1 MSGFGA
7 FASGMAGGIHGGLS
21 MKRRKEELDLMRDLA
36 VDRRDERRA
45 ALEAGSLAP
54 AAQSG
59 GTGGAGQPRSMRAV
73 AAWDGPVPVDFSQYE
88 AQYELPSGYLQR
100 TAQLESS
107 MGRNMKNPNSS
118 ATGPFQ
124 FIKSTAKQYGL
135 TDPMDWTQSTDAAS
149 RLARDNSATLTRALG
164 RAPTA
169 AELYLAHQQGGGGAA
184 QLLANPTA
192 PAASIVGKEAV
203 RLNGGSL
210 DMTAQEFAG
219 LWLNKFGGP
228 TPSRAPTQSQPAPQQ
243 TPPMPADTR
252 PRSMTA
258 YANLNGGPQ

>member
-7 FASGMAGGIHGGLS
+7 LASGMASGIHGGLS

-59 GTGGAGQPRSMRAV
+59 GTGGAGQPRSMQAV
-73 AAWDGPVPVDFSQYE
+73 AAWDGPVPVDFNQYE

-135 TDPMDWTQSTDAAS
+135 TDPMDWEQSTDAAS
-149 RLARDNSATLTRALG
+149 RLARDNAATLSRALG
-164 RAPTA
+164 RAPTS

-184 QLLANPTA
+184 QLLANPDA
-192 PAASIVGKEAV
+192 PAASIVGKDAV
-203 RLNGGSL
+203 RLNGGNL
-210 DMTAQEFAG
+210 NMTAREFAG
-219 LWLNKFGGP
+219 IWLTKFGDP
-228 TPSRAPTQSQPAPQQ
+228 TPSRRAAPE
-243 TPPMPADTR
+243 TPSMPAEPQR
-252 PRSMTA
+252 RSMMA